1 MHRVERA
8 CACHGI
14 VSPVCCVQHPQQHLS
29 TKGDAGRTNLGQ
41 IFVETEE
48 KAERD
53 IVGQIPIPAFFKPS
67 AQIIDQ
73 QIHKWVS

>member
-1 MHRVERA
+1 MPRNRVPCVL
-8 CACHGI
+8 CAAASAAHI
-14 VSPVCCVQHPQQHLS
+14 LS

-48 KAERD
+48 EAERD